1 VAAPLNQQKTSN
13 LRDGLEMIK
22 PKESQQPF
30 RAETNDTS
38 NQSAMSAKSA
48 DPSNIVIFGAT
59 GDLTKRKLIPSLIR
73 MLDCGLVHKD
83 SRIIGLVNKRSKE
96 EWIQILFDGLTEIC
110 HAITKDQKKWTAF
123 TEKLIL
129 VPGDLGSDKSYS
141 LLAEAIHPLGNCKQ
155 KNAMFYCAIPPAW
168 YGKVAQ
174 GLDKAGLVSE
184 TEGYRRIVIEKPF
197 GMNLETSLEL
207 NAELQAVFNE
217 KQIYRIDHYLGK
229 ESVQN
234 LLVYRF
240 ANGIME
246 PLWNRNYIDNVQIN
260 VSETLGIEYRAQ
272 YYEKAGALRDM
283 IQSHL
288 MQVMTLVAMEPPV
301 EFTANAVRDEKIK
314 VLRAVRRFKPED
326 VNSLTVAAQYA
337 KGIIRDEI
345 KPAYVA
351 EEGVSPDSVTET
363 FAAVRF
369 QIDNWRWQGVP
380 FILISGKRL
389 PSRVSE
395 IIIRFKK
402 PPFNLF
408 NEHASLPTSNALI
421 FRLQPDSGI
430 VLRINAKK
438 PGLTTDN
445 EVMEMHAPYAN
456 TDAVSDAYEVL
467 MHDVLTGDG
476 TLFSRADEV
485 NESWAII
492 EPILKVWK
500 DRVSIDRYPAGS
512 CEIPAMD
519 ALTKDCL
526 CGWYRPGKNH
536 NDDE

>member
-1 VAAPLNQQKTSN
+1 MTK
-13 LRDGLEMIK
+13 R
-22 PKESQQPF
+22 KESKLPL
-30 RAETNDTS
+30 RPGTNGTS
-38 NQSAMSAKSA
+38 NQSAMSPEAA

-73 MLDCGLVHKD
+73 MLDCGLVHKE
-83 SRIIGLVNKRSKE
+83 SRIIGLVNKRNKE
-96 EWIQILFDGLTEIC
+96 EWIQILFDGLIEIS
-110 HAITKDQKKWTAF
+110 HDITNDPKKWADF

-141 LLAEAIHPLGNCKQ
+141 LLAKAIHPLGNRKQ
-155 KNAMFYCAIPPAW
+155 KNALFYCAIPPAW

-174 GLDKAGLVSE
+174 GLDKAGLALE

-197 GMNLETSLEL
+197 GMNLESSMAL

-301 EFTANAVRDEKIK
+301 EFTADAVRDEKIK
-314 VLRAVRRFKPED
+314 VLRAVRRFEAKD
-326 VNSLTVAAQYA
+326 IDALTVAAQYS
-337 KGIIRDEI
+337 KGIIHNEI
-345 KPAYVA
+345 IPAYTA

-380 FILISGKRL
+380 FILASGKRL
-389 PSRVSE
+389 PHRISE
-395 IIIRFKK
+395 VIIRFKK

-430 VLRINAKK
+430 ILRINAKK
-438 PGLTTDN
+438 PGPTTDN

-456 TDAVSDAYEVL
+456 TDAVADAYEVL
-467 MHDVLTGDG
+467 MHDVLIGDG

-492 EPILKVWK
+492 EPILKAWK
-500 DRVSIDRYPAGS
+500 ERVSIDHYPAGT
-512 CEIPAMD
+512 CDIPAMD
-519 ALTKDCL
+519 ELAKDCL
-526 CGWYRPGKNH
+526 CGWYRPGKDHGN
-536 NDDE
+536 EE